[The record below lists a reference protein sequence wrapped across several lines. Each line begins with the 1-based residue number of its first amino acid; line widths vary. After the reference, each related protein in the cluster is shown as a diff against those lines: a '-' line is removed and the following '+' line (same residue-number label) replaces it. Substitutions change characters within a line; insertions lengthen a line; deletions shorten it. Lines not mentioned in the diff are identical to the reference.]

1 MVNKIN
7 NQTISV
13 LMRGQI
19 PVPEPMPNSE
29 QVQQVQVREAA
40 PEMPAPRQQ
49 YKETK
54 QDLSDPNQQAAAN
67 RDTREPQKAEPIRA
81 QKMPGR
87 NDLCPC
93 GSGKKFKNCHGRD
106 M

>member
-19 PVPEPMPNSE
+19 PVPDPE

-54 QDLSDPNQQAAAN
+54 QDLTDPNQQAAAN
-67 RDTREPQKAEPIRA
+67 RDTREPQRVEPVRA